1 MSGILLP
8 GKDKKPSASG
18 GIELPKGFARRRE
31 TSEIP
36 AEPAPEEAA
45 PEAAPEAPL
54 ETAPAQPERRR
65 RPGEN
70 LLFPPTGA
78 QVQCPN
84 CSTPYAVPV
93 FTIIDLGANP
103 ELGPALLGGQVN
115 MAMCPKCGAGG
126 PLGAPL
132 MVHEPAHEFLGVFV
146 PPTGI
151 DDAQRQRIIGDLTQ
165 TLMRKLPTEA
175 RRGYMLQPKEYLDW
189 NRFVERLWEFQ
200 GVTPEM
206 LRRQRDQAN
215 AIQSLARLADD
226 AGALEIALPRYLGLI
241 DRQFFALLERLM
253 MMAGSQGDRNSVAAL
268 QTLRQGLLERTEA
281 GREIKALQERVEQVV
296 RRVQPNTRRSELVEM
311 LLDVWNEAGGEQVAT
326 SAAMSLMPM
335 LDYQFLV
342 AITERLEAAA
352 DVTVRE
358 RLEKLRE
365 LVMALQEQQQTMR
378 QESAAQ
384 VQQVL
389 QAVLEATDPEA
400 ALREHADLIDENFMG
415 LLAANIQRAEQ
426 NKAVAAA
433 GRLRKIYELAM
444 EMAQE
449 QMSPE
454 LRLINE
460 LLNAPDAKAQRT
472 LLEDNR
478 ALLSREFVEA
488 VKQLEGDFRQRQGAE
503 IADRLKAIRA
513 QAALML

>member
-1 MSGILLP
+1 
-8 GKDKKPSASG
+8 
-18 GIELPKGFARRRE
+18 
-31 TSEIP
+31 
-36 AEPAPEEAA
+36 
-45 PEAAPEAPL
+45 
-54 ETAPAQPERRR
+54 
-65 RPGEN
+65 
-70 LLFPPTGA
+70 
-78 QVQCPN
+78 
-84 CSTPYAVPV
+84 
-93 FTIIDLGANP
+93 
-103 ELGPALLGGQVN
+103 
-115 MAMCPKCGAGG
+115 
-126 PLGAPL
+126 
-132 MVHEPAHEFLGVFV
+132 FV

-253 MMAGSQGDRNSVAAL
+253 MMAASQGDRNSVAAL

-426 NKAVAAA
+426 
-433 GRLRKIYELAM
+433 
-444 EMAQE
+444 
-449 QMSPE
+449 
-454 LRLINE
+454 
-460 LLNAPDAKAQRT
+460 
-472 LLEDNR
+472 
-478 ALLSREFVEA
+478 
-488 VKQLEGDFRQRQGAE
+488 
-503 IADRLKAIRA
+503 
-513 QAALML
+513 